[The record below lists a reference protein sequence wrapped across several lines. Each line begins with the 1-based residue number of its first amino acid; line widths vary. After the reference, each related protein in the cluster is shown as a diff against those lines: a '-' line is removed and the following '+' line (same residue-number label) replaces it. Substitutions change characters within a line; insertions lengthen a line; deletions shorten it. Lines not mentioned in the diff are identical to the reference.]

1 MTIFN
6 PHQWLRSMILA
17 ACIIPLSAQA
27 GLLGDWQGKPDDA
40 VVATMLEQEVTWSE
54 LRAAVANGSDADRKA
69 LSEDSEVFSAYVK
82 KLALRQHII
91 QQAQKIKLD
100 DTQVVEFAVRQAYD
114 KAMIDQWLNLATQPE
129 SGFPSQAEIDTAY
142 QENQTQFVAPGRV
155 NLSQLFIQHS
165 DDKDA
170 DAARVAQVL
179 EAIKANPDNFAELS
193 KIHSDHAES
202 AVNGG
207 SLGWLQIDQLQ
218 PDILKA
224 IGQLKVG
231 SISIPVV
238 TDTGSHFILVNGIA
252 PASVKPLEEVQDL
265 LVQALRKQ
273 WQESKQQEIIS
284 QLFVLV
290 KFQ

>member
-1 MTIFN
+1 
-6 PHQWLRSMILA
+6 
-17 ACIIPLSAQA
+17 
-27 GLLGDWQGKPDDA
+27 
-40 VVATMLEQEVTWSE
+40 
-54 LRAAVANGSDADRKA
+54 
-69 LSEDSEVFSAYVK
+69 
-82 KLALRQHII
+82 
-91 QQAQKIKLD
+91 
-100 DTQVVEFAVRQAYD
+100 
-114 KAMIDQWLNLATQPE
+114 
-129 SGFPSQAEIDTAY
+129 
-142 QENQTQFVAPGRV
+142 
-155 NLSQLFIQHS
+155 
-165 DDKDA
+165 
-170 DAARVAQVL
+170 VL